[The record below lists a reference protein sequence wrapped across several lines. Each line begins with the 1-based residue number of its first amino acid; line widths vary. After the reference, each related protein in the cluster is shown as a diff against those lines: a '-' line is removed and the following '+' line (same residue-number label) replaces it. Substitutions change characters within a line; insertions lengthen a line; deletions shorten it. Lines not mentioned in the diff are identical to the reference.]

1 MHSNVT
7 QWVLSYIECNII
19 YEEINMKK
27 LGFTLAETLIALVII
42 GIIAALII
50 PAISKVKPD
59 ETKSMYLRTQRAVSL
74 AVKNYAAGLN
84 PCSNDNCYSNY
95 PIYAK
100 EAKAL
105 CEYLANNA
113 FNIKDE
119 VSCSNNYEA
128 FNNANPK
135 WSFVTMDGQQFY
147 VTANKDTASST
158 YFAEIVFDINGA
170 NGNNQLYDK
179 TNSPNPDRF
188 RLWVT
193 ADGNVTAGDAKGLE
207 YLSKGLNWLKQDSKP
222 ENNDNEPQNTRV
234 VSDNGC
240 RPGTA
245 DCSQPNTV
253 CNRETG
259 KCVCAEGYQ
268 EVNGE
273 CVADGSGDDN
283 CTENQYKDGDR
294 CVDIPQI
301 NLSYEYINNYTYSG
315 SDFNVDISIPLS
327 GLREG
332 ASRGGSLAYVAWE
345 SEKDKA
351 DSFLDDYVKTKVY
364 DLYKNK
370 ITDEVT
376 NAGYGKFNWSANIN
390 QNTLDGHFSTI
401 YAKSKEDTFNE
412 GIGYSQRGGGSLTI
426 DTGTTAA
433 WYYIYRSPQGGASR
447 SAEFFRWSRER
458 VAKNFFAHFNENV
471 VNTLQQPLQQQVNNY
486 YKSK

>member
-1 MHSNVT
+1 
-7 QWVLSYIECNII
+7 
-19 YEEINMKK
+19 MKK

-113 FNIKDE
+113 FNTKDG
-119 VSCSNNYEA
+119 VSCKNEYVA
-128 FNNANPK
+128 FNNADPD

-147 VTANKDTASST
+147 VRANKDTASST

-170 NGNNQLYDK
+170 NGDNQLYDK

-222 ENNDNEPQNTRV
+222 ENNGNEPQNTRV

-253 CNRETG
+253 CNSETG
-259 KCVCAEGYQ
+259 NCDCKETFIKNANGECVCQEGYH
-268 EVNGE
+268 EDNGV
-273 CVADGSGDDN
+273 CVADGSGGGSGDDN
-283 CTENQYKDGDR
+283 CAENQYKNGDT
-294 CVDIPQI
+294 CENIPQI
-301 NLSYEYINNYTYSG
+301 NLSYEYINYYTYSG
-315 SDFNVDISIPLS
+315 NDFNDDIITPIPNDGRRICSSAVANYNTAKTLS
-327 GLREG
+327 EAFLENNVKNQ
-332 ASRGGSLAYVAWE
+332 AYN
-345 SEKDKA
+345 
-351 DSFLDDYVKTKVY
+351 
-364 DLYKNK
+364 LYKNMIK
-370 ITDEVT
+370 NEMERV
-376 NAGYGKFNWSANIN
+376 GYNKFNWSDTLN
-390 QNTLDGHFSTI
+390 QHFETI
-401 YAKSKEDTFNE
+401 YTKSKEDT
-412 GIGYSQRGGGSLTI
+412 YSADATRAGSRGGSRIASFDYILNYEG
-426 DTGTTAA
+426 A
-433 WYYIYRSPQGGASR
+433 WYTIVERSQFDNTFHWSKARITES
-447 SAEFFRWSRER
+447 FFT
-458 VAKNFFAHFNENV
+458 KFNNNV